1 MQHTDPLEALKK
13 TGVRLTPQRVM
24 ILQAITQGDGHMTAE
39 EIQSR
44 VREVYP
50 YIDLATVYRT
60 LQLFKRLRMV
70 TEIDLGA
77 GASQYELAGSGRHHH
92 LICRNCSATFDLP
105 LGYLDDLRQSLRSGF
120 SFEPDLESFTLT
132 GLCAKCADQAPQS
145 SASAG

>member
-1 MQHTDPLEALKK
+1 MQRTEPLEALKK

-24 ILQAITQGDGHMTAE
+24 ILQAIVQGDGHMTAE
-39 EIQSR
+39 EIQGR

-60 LQLFKRLRMV
+60 LQLFKRPRMV

-105 LGYLDDLRQSLRSGF
+105 LDYLDDLRQSLRKGF
-120 SFEPDLESFTLT
+120 SFEPDLENFTLT

-145 SASAG
+145 SAPAG

>member
-1 MQHTDPLEALKK
+1 MQRTEPLEALKK

-24 ILQAITQGDGHMTAE
+24 ILQAIVQGDGHMTAE
-39 EIQSR
+39 EIQGR

-77 GASQYELAGSGRHHH
+77 GASQYELAGSGR
-92 LICRNCSATFDLP
+92 LP
-105 LGYLDDLRQSLRSGF
+105 LVLDDALVNLLVDVATLRRRRFRLGF
-120 SFEPDLESFTLT
+120 PML
-132 GLCAKCADQAPQS
+132 
-145 SASAG
+145 ASAV